1 MHAAYAAAA
10 TAAGVPQAVLLVL
23 FASME
28 RHVLSPG
35 TVLTAA
41 GSPVDAIWLLR
52 HGSVMEV
59 HPEAMVSSRLAT

>member
-1 MHAAYAAAA
+1 M
-10 TAAGVPQAVLLVL
+10 LLVL